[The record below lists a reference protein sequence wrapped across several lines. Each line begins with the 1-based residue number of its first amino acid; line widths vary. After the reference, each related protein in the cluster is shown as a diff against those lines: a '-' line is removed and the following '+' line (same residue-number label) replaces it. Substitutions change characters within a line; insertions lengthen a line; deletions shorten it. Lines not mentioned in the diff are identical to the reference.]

1 VQVLEGCQAIGLLTD
16 PSRDAVTGVR
26 LRSRDGRADATGPAA
41 EVAADLVVDASGR
54 QSRALQWLAE
64 LGYQPPAETTIS
76 SLLGYASRQYAIPAS
91 FEADWR
97 MLVINAKPPGNARS
111 GAVVPIEGGRWMV
124 ALIGAGRDHPP
135 TDDAGF
141 LEFARGL
148 RSPLLYDTI
157 KDAEPASPIYG
168 FRNTDNR
175 RRHFERLRRW
185 PDQFLVIGD
194 ASCTFNPIYAQGMT
208 VTAMTAV
215 ALDRILAEHWR
226 RSDTNPLGRARRAQ
240 RQVARTSAG
249 AWTMATTEDLR
260 YPWTEGARL
269 DLPTRIMHRYA
280 DRVLEVANGNP
291 KVNTAFVNVVN
302 LRHPPASLLHPRVL
316 LAVLAQHRA
325 PPLTDPP
332 DHPQGR
338 CCTDLTDGPRPGPP
352 SWQMERPPDPLNYC
366 DGTTKIAKPARPDS
380 LIRQASKSG
389 LCRVKGARLTRA
401 PMRHPSSHHNVAAQW
416 RWRAEGTR
424 CCVWPSEASS
434 LAKLW
439 QMGGCSPFLG
449 PATAGGNPFDRR
461 IVGAGSA
468 RTAGR
473 RPGRRDQDSAL
484 AKSGQRSGGSDEYAM
499 STPLGCSSGADAP
512 IPVGDLEPGP
522 VGVPAD
528 SREDR

>member
-1 VQVLEGCQAIGLLTD
+1 
-16 PSRDAVTGVR
+16 
-26 LRSRDGRADATGPAA
+26 
-41 EVAADLVVDASGR
+41 
-54 QSRALQWLAE
+54 
-64 LGYQPPAETTIS
+64 
-76 SLLGYASRQYAIPAS
+76 
-91 FEADWR
+91 

-135 TDDAGF
+135 TDNAGF

-332 DHPQGR
+332 TTPQ
-338 CCTDLTDGPRPGPP
+338 
-352 SWQMERPPDPLNYC
+352 
-366 DGTTKIAKPARPDS
+366 
-380 LIRQASKSG
+380 
-389 LCRVKGARLTRA
+389 
-401 PMRHPSSHHNVAAQW
+401 
-416 RWRAEGTR
+416 
-424 CCVWPSEASS
+424 
-434 LAKLW
+434 
-439 QMGGCSPFLG
+439 
-449 PATAGGNPFDRR
+449 
-461 IVGAGSA
+461 
-468 RTAGR
+468 
-473 RPGRRDQDSAL
+473 
-484 AKSGQRSGGSDEYAM
+484 
-499 STPLGCSSGADAP
+499 ADAAP
-512 IPVGDLEPGP
+512 T
-522 VGVPAD
+522 
-528 SREDR
+528 